1 MITVRASMVTAHAY
15 AAEEARCCLALQATV
30 RGDVVQVVDGGR
42 AVLGRT
48 LRFLREK
55 EGKSLGQLAEDTG
68 YDKSYLSR
76 LESGE
81 RLSKL
86 AVMEDL
92 DSYYGCGDLLA
103 REWRD
108 ARREVIKDKYKAFM
122 DLEATAQIMW
132 MFQLRVP
139 GLLQTEDY
147 ARAVLSGLSGA
158 QTTAGNSEEVEEQ
171 VAARVGRQE
180 LLYRES
186 APDLRVILDEVA
198 LRRPVPDA
206 KVWAEQLS
214 HLLDAADLPNIAIQV
229 LPFAA
234 GVHDLMDSHL
244 WLFWQRVGD
253 PVAWTEGNGF
263 GELITQADKV
273 LRFRL
278 SYDRVR
284 DAALTPVE
292 STAFIKRLL
301 EECRE

>member
-1 MITVRASMVTAHAY
+1 MG
-15 AAEEARCCLALQATV
+15 E
-30 RGDVVQVVDGGR
+30 VVDGGR

-92 DSYYGCGDLLA
+92 DTYYGCGDLLV
-103 REWRD
+103 REWRE

-171 VAARVGRQE
+171 VAARMGRQE

-186 APDLRVILDEVA
+186 APSVRVILDEGA
-198 LRRPVPDA
+198 LRRPVPDV
-206 KVWAEQLS
+206 KVWVEQLS
-214 HLLDAADLPNIAIQV
+214 HLVDSADLPNVAIQV
-229 LPFAA
+229 LPFMA
-234 GVHDLMDSHL
+234 GVHDLMSSDL
-244 WLFWQRVGD
+244 ILLWQRVGD
-253 PVAWTEGNGF
+253 PVAYVEGNGF
-263 GELITQADKV
+263 GELIQDPDKV
-273 LRFRL
+273 LAFRL
-278 SYDRVR
+278 SYDLVR
-284 DAALTPVE
+284 DAALSPAE
-292 STAFIKRLL
+292 STAFLKRLL
-301 EECRE
+301 EECRP

>member
-1 MITVRASMVTAHAY
+1 MG
-15 AAEEARCCLALQATV
+15 E
-30 RGDVVQVVDGGR
+30 VVDGERESGR
-42 AVLGRT
+42 AALGRT
-48 LRFLREK
+48 LRFLRGQA
-55 EGKSLGQLAEDTG
+55 GKSLGQLAEDTG

-76 LESGE
+76 LEKGE

-92 DSYYGCGDLLA
+92 DSYYGCGDLLV
-103 REWRD
+103 REWRE
-108 ARREVIKDKYKAFM
+108 ARREVIKDK
-122 DLEATAQIMW
+122 
-132 MFQLRVP
+132 
-139 GLLQTEDY
+139 
-147 ARAVLSGLSGA
+147 SGA
-158 QTTAGNSEEVEEQ
+158 QTTAGNTEEVEEQ
-171 VAARVGRQE
+171 VAARMGRQE

-186 APDLRVILDEVA
+186 APDVRVILDEVA
-198 LRRPVPDA
+198 LRRPVPDT

-214 HLLDAADLPNIAIQV
+214 HLLDAAELPNVAIQV

-263 GELITQADKV
+263 GELITEVDKV

>member
-1 MITVRASMVTAHAY
+1 MG
-15 AAEEARCCLALQATV
+15 E
-30 RGDVVQVVDGGR
+30 VVDGERESGR
-42 AVLGRT
+42 VALGRT
-48 LRFLREK
+48 LKFLREQA
-55 EGKSLGQLAEDTG
+55 GKSLGQLAEDTG

-76 LESGE
+76 LEKGE
-81 RLSKL
+81 RLSKR

-92 DSYYGCGDLLA
+92 DSYYGSGDLLV
-103 REWRD
+103 REWRE

-171 VAARVGRQE
+171 VAARMGRQE
-180 LLYRES
+180 LLFRES
-186 APDLRVILDEVA
+186 APDVRVILDEAA
-198 LRRPVPDA
+198 LRRPVPNA

-214 HLLDAADLPNIAIQV
+214 HLLDAAELPNVAIQV
-229 LPFAA
+229 LPFAV
-234 GVHDLMDSHL
+234 GVHDLMDSHR
-244 WLFWQRVGD
+244 WLFWPRVGD

-263 GELITQADKV
+263 GALIQDPDRV

-284 DAALTPVE
+284 DAALTPAE

>member
-1 MITVRASMVTAHAY
+1 MG
-15 AAEEARCCLALQATV
+15 E
-30 RGDVVQVVDGGR
+30 VVDGERESGR
-42 AVLGRT
+42 AALGRT
-48 LRFLREK
+48 LRFLREQA
-55 EGKSLGQLAEDTG
+55 GKSLGQLAEDTG

-76 LESGE
+76 LEKGE

-92 DSYYGCGDLLA
+92 DSYYGCGDLLV
-103 REWRD
+103 REWRE

-122 DLEATAQIMW
+122 ELEATAQIMW
-132 MFQLRVP
+132 MYQLRVP
-139 GLLQTEDY
+139 GLLQNEDY

-158 QTTAGNSEEVEEQ
+158 QTTAGNTEEVEEQ
-171 VAARVGRQE
+171 VAARMGRQE

-186 APDLRVILDEVA
+186 APDVRVILDEVA
-198 LRRPVPDA
+198 LRRPVPDT

-214 HLLDAADLPNIAIQV
+214 HLLDAAELPNVAIQV

-263 GELITQADKV
+263 GELITEVDKV

>member
-1 MITVRASMVTAHAY
+1 MG
-15 AAEEARCCLALQATV
+15 E
-30 RGDVVQVVDGGR
+30 VVDGERESGR
-42 AVLGRT
+42 AALGRT
-48 LRFLREK
+48 LRFLREQA
-55 EGKSLGQLAEDTG
+55 GKSLGQLSDDTG

-76 LESGE
+76 LEKGE
-81 RLSKL
+81 RLSKR

-92 DSYYGCGDLLA
+92 DSYYGSGDLLV

-171 VAARVGRQE
+171 VAARMGRQE
-180 LLYRES
+180 LLFRES
-186 APDLRVILDEVA
+186 APDVRVILDEAA

-214 HLLDAADLPNIAIQV
+214 HLLDAAELPNVAIQV
-229 LPFAA
+229 LPFAV

-263 GELITQADKV
+263 GALIQDPDKV
-273 LRFRL
+273 LHFRL

>member
-1 MITVRASMVTAHAY
+1 MG
-15 AAEEARCCLALQATV
+15 E
-30 RGDVVQVVDGGR
+30 VVDGERESGR
-42 AVLGRT
+42 AALGRT
-48 LRFLREK
+48 LRFLREQA
-55 EGKSLGQLAEDTG
+55 GKSLGQLAEDTG

-76 LESGE
+76 LEKGE

-92 DSYYGCGDLLA
+92 DSYYGCGDLLV
-103 REWRD
+103 REWRE

-122 DLEATAQIMW
+122 ELEATAQIMW
-132 MFQLRVP
+132 MYQLRVP
-139 GLLQTEDY
+139 GLLQNEDY

-158 QTTAGNSEEVEEQ
+158 QTTAGNTEEVEEQ
-171 VAARVGRQE
+171 VAARMGRQE

-186 APDLRVILDEVA
+186 APDVRVILDEVA
-198 LRRPVPDA
+198 LRRPVPDT

-214 HLLDAADLPNIAIQV
+214 HLLDAAELPNVAIQV

-244 WLFWQRVGD
+244 WLFWQRFGD

-263 GELITQADKV
+263 GELITEVDKV

>member
-1 MITVRASMVTAHAY
+1 MG
-15 AAEEARCCLALQATV
+15 E
-30 RGDVVQVVDGGR
+30 VVDGERESGR
-42 AVLGRT
+42 AALGRT
-48 LRFLREK
+48 LRFLRDQA
-55 EGKSLGQLAEDTG
+55 GKSLGQLAEDTG

-76 LESGE
+76 LEKGE
-81 RLSKL
+81 RLSKR

-92 DSYYGCGDLLA
+92 DSYYGSGDLLV

-171 VAARVGRQE
+171 VAARMGRQE
-180 LLYRES
+180 LLFRES
-186 APDLRVILDEVA
+186 APDVRVILDEVA
-198 LRRPVPDA
+198 LRRPVPEV

-214 HLLDAADLPNIAIQV
+214 HLLDAAALTNVAIQV
-229 LPFAA
+229 LPFTA

-253 PVAWTEGNGF
+253 PVAWTEGIGF
-263 GELITQADKV
+263 GELITEADKV
-273 LRFRL
+273 LRIRL

-284 DAALTPVE
+284 DAALTPAE